1 MPTNSQRCEKVR
13 PQDVCPQEVLMAQG
27 KGCHGTARTR
37 AHAGAVSRLGFP
49 DVSLRNSPFHSD
61 LWLFFTVLNW
71 LLYCGRALVIIMCP
85 VEWCPLNRPSP
96 ADYIHLAS
104 NLCTALL
111 LLKITQQSP
120 KTLPHSAMQLSIIIF
135 AMGTSMHLV
144 GDSVTQRLILSGYQL
159 HLPLREN
166 PVIQNV
172 TPTTLISSFE
182 LVSYYD
188 EGLGHVMWGV
198 PFLLILFLYFTGC
211 FTHSKEDRSMP
222 FSAWLL
228 LGPSALLYWYV
239 ITEGQIFIL
248 FTFTLFAM
256 ASMVVQ
262 QRPRGLGLN
271 SNGLFLLSS
280 FSSAMGLVV
289 LWAAVLWRDPVL
301 RKRYPGVMYV
311 PRPGAFYTLHFLNT
325 HSTVGPDIAE

>member
-1 MPTNSQRCEKVR
+1 MVQ
-13 PQDVCPQEVLMAQG
+13 
-27 KGCHGTARTR
+27 
-37 AHAGAVSRLGFP
+37 LGLP
-49 DVSLRNSPFHSD
+49 DVSLRNPPFHLN
-61 LWLFFTVLNW
+61 LWLYFTMQNW
-71 LLYCGRALVIIMCP
+71 LLYCGRAIVIIMCP
-85 VEWCPLNRPSP
+85 VEWCPPNRPSP

-104 NLCTALL
+104 NLLTALL
-111 LLKITQQSP
+111 LLKITQRSP
-120 KTLPHSAMQLSIIIF
+120 KMLPHSAMQLSIIIF

-144 GDSVTQRLILSGYQL
+144 GDSITQRLILSGYQP

-166 PVIQNV
+166 PIIQNV
-172 TPTTLISSFE
+172 TPKTLIYSFE

-211 FTHSKEDRSMP
+211 FTHSEEERSMP
-222 FSAWLL
+222 YSAWLL
-228 LGPSALLYWYV
+228 LGPSALFYWCV

-256 ASMVVQ
+256 AAMVVQ
-262 QRPRGLGLN
+262 QRHRGFGLN

-280 FSSAMGLVV
+280 FSAAMALVV
-289 LWAAVLWRDPVL
+289 LWVAFLWHDPVL

-311 PRPGAFYTLHFLNT
+311 PRPRAFYTLHILKT
-325 HSTVGPDIAE
+325 HQPHGYPSSQG